1 MNDVMIANNA
11 KPSMFIKSII
21 EGFVFVNQSISET
34 MIANTFMP
42 KVSANTLSHDQ
53 ESLGKLLW
61 LSIKYGHSCCS
72 LNQYNLFLHSPF
84 PVISGFGFSNK
95 KYAMAQMTDITTHTP
110 TQVN

>member
-1 MNDVMIANNA
+1 MNDAMIANNV

-21 EGFVFVNQSISET
+21 EGFVFVNQSINET
-34 MIANTFMP
+34 MIANMFLQM
-42 KVSANTLSHDQ
+42 VSANTFSHDQ

-61 LSIKYGHSCCS
+61 LLIEYDYSCCS
-72 LNQYNLFLHSPF
+72 HHSPF